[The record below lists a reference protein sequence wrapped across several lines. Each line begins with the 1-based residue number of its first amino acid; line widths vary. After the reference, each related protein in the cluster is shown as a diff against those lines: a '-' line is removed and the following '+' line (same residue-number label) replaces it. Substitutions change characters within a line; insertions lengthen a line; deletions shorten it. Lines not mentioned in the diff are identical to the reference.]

1 MFTSRHGLI
10 NHKRKVHENPG
21 MCNICNKSFSSAVKV
36 ASHKKSMHIGGKAFL
51 CTTCGHQS
59 RDPTNLK
66 KQMMIHR
73 EVVKR
78 SPWKKHVYPCAVCK
92 ENV

>member
-1 MFTSRHGLI
+1 MFTSRHGLA

-36 ASHKKSMHIGGKAFL
+36 ASHKKFMHIGGKAFL

-59 RDPTNLK
+59 RD
-66 KQMMIHR
+66 HR
-73 EVVKR
+73 
-78 SPWKKHVYPCAVCK
+78 
-92 ENV
+92 N